1 MVLLKQSYES
11 KGTFSVVFLGFHT
24 KPVCVFCWFFFF
36 LRTSMALW
44 CLSIVLAG
52 SCSSIFLLFFNS
64 LVLHFSYFSSVLKI
78 SGSSY
83 VRNFYVIVK
92 IHVLISIFLLEN
104 GRSCFSNLFCV
115 IVWSLNFFLSVF
127 GCLLTL
133 QSTAYSELHYLSC
146 KAKSAVC
153 CSAHLVFLEE
163 VQFLFVFS
171 STSYA
176 FWVKLNAVS
185 RK

>member
-1 MVLLKQSYES
+1 MSKILRLVKHTAASFASLLVQLFQMVLLKQSYES

-24 KPVCVFCWFFFF
+24 KPVCVFCCFFF

-83 VRNFYVIVK
+83 VRNFYVTVK
-92 IHVLISIFLLEN
+92 IHVLISIYLLEN
-104 GRSCFSNLFCV
+104 GRNCFSNLFCV
-115 IVWSLNFFLSVF
+115 I
-127 GCLLTL
+127 
-133 QSTAYSELHYLSC
+133 A
-146 KAKSAVC
+146 
-153 CSAHLVFLEE
+153 
-163 VQFLFVFS
+163 
-171 STSYA
+171 
-176 FWVKLNAVS
+176 
-185 RK
+185 